1 MEILNTN
8 GTDPPNTSKSPLEEG
23 ISAEPTDETTSSPE
37 VEPTYLDVFKNKD
50 FMKLLTGQ
58 FFSNFG
64 DAIFRIS
71 IMFFV
76 YRMTGSATAMTLV
89 LAAQTIPWIIVGPI
103 AGVFAD
109 RVSRKAIMIGADI
122 VRGVSILM
130 LPLLPYVFSTNTI
143 IYGVVVISFILGAA
157 SATFVAPRSAAIPE
171 ITGMRLY
178 VKAISLSQLVF
189 QTLAVLGP
197 IFAAPIYVLLGEQT
211 FWITSGC
218 FFVSAVIIYFTTIP
232 SAIREKKEK
241 ISFKLVFNDLKDGFA
256 FLIKH
261 PTVRLLIF
269 LFTFLIIGTAFAGP
283 LLLPYLYEIKHNAVA
298 IQYFN
303 VPSTVFRG
311 ANPAYLATHYFGVSQ
326 AVFQDYQISFMEVLR
341 NLSDKQ
347 YGFLGASTALGAI
360 VGNLLFGKFEKKI
373 GRPRAIL
380 LGSIAIAG
388 YYFVFFFNPGFI
400 VLLFAGLTMGF
411 FNGMFSLAINA
422 LFAENVPNEIRGR
435 AYSATNAYIQ
445 VLSVACLALS
455 GLTADSIG
463 LVITITGSGIF
474 LLVTTFIIAALTKV
488 YIFAAEPPNPNLG
501 LDN

>member
-1 MEILNTN
+1 MKILNAD

-23 ISAEPTDETTSSPE
+23 ISAEPTSETISSPE
-37 VEPTYLDVFKNKD
+37 AEPTYLDVFRNKD
-50 FMKLLTGQ
+50 FMKLLSGQ

-89 LAAQTIPWIIVGPI
+89 LAAQTIPWIIIGPI

-122 VRGVSILM
+122 IRGISILM

-143 IYGVVVISFILGAA
+143 IYGVVVITFILGAA

-197 IFAAPIYVLLGEQT
+197 IFAAPIYVLLEEQT

-218 FFVSAVIIYFTTIP
+218 FFISAVVIYFTTIP
-232 SAIREKKEK
+232 SASREKEEK
-241 ISFKLVFNDLKDGFA
+241 ISFKLVFNDLKSGFA
-256 FLIKH
+256 FLVKH

-283 LLLPYLYEIKHNAVA
+283 LLLPYLFEIKHNAVA

-303 VPSTVFRG
+303 IPSTVFRG
-311 ANPAYLATHYFGVSQ
+311 SNPSYLAVHYFG
-326 AVFQDYQISFMEVLR
+326 AVLENYQPSFLEVLR

-347 YGFLGASTALGAI
+347 YGFLGASSALGS
-360 VGNLLFGKFEKKI
+360 VLGNLIFGKFEKKI

-388 YYFVFFFNPGFI
+388 YYFVFFFKPGFI

-474 LLVTTFIIAALTKV
+474 LLITTFIIIALTKV
-488 YIFAAEPPNPNLG
+488 YRFAAEPPNPNLG

>member
-1 MEILNTN
+1 LNTDV
-8 GTDPPNTSKSPLEEG
+8 TDPPNTSKSPLEEG
-23 ISAEPTDETTSSPE
+23 ISAEPTSETISSPE

-89 LAAQTIPWIIVGPI
+89 LAAQTIPWIIIGPI

-122 VRGVSILM
+122 VRGASILM

-143 IYGVVVISFILGAA
+143 IYGVVVITFILGAA

-232 SAIREKKEK
+232 SASREKKEK

-311 ANPAYLATHYFGVSQ
+311 ANPAYLATHYFGAS
-326 AVFQDYQISFMEVLR
+326 FENYHFSFMEILR
-341 NLSDKQ
+341 NLSAKH
-347 YGFLGASTALGAI
+347 YGYLGASSALGSI
-360 VGNLLFGKFEKKI
+360 LGNLIFGKFEKKI
-373 GRPRAIL
+373 GRPRAML
-380 LGSIAIAG
+380 LGSMAIAG

-400 VLLFAGLTMGF
+400 ILLFAGLTMGF

-474 LLVTTFIIAALTKV
+474 LLITTFIITALTKA
-488 YIFAAEPPNPNLG
+488 YRFAAQPPNPNLV

>member
-1 MEILNTN
+1 MNAD

-130 LPLLPYVFSTNTI
+130 LPLLPYVFSTSTI
-143 IYGVVVISFILGAA
+143 IYGVVVITFILGAA

-326 AVFQDYQISFMEVLR
+326 AVFEDYQFSFMEVLR

-347 YGFLGASTALGAI
+347 YGFLGASSALGAI
-360 VGNLLFGKFEKKI
+360 VGNLIFGKFEKKI
-373 GRPRAIL
+373 GRPLAIL

-400 VLLFAGLTMGF
+400 VLLFAGLTMGL

-463 LVITITGSGIF
+463 VVITITVSGIF
-474 LLVTTFIIAALTKV
+474 LLITTFIIAALTKV
-488 YIFAAEPPNPNLG
+488 YRFAAESPNPNLG
-501 LDN
+501 LNN